1 MPSIT
6 YNHIR
11 SQLSPYLGEKMAQA
25 LLHAHC
31 QSLGLPADGLTM
43 ANAGPLVARLE
54 VALKAFVGGARAS
67 ALVKAIQAPW

>member
-1 MPSIT
+1 
-6 YNHIR
+6 
-11 SQLSPYLGEKMAQA
+11 MAQA